1 MEFEPLISV
10 ILPAHNAEQT
20 IAVAVR
26 STLRALPKNSE
37 LLVFLDACTDNTQE
51 ILKTL
56 PDPRLRVIA
65 SEVNIGVAEG
75 LNRLLAEAKG
85 QFIGRMDADDICLP
99 WRFRSQLRKQSKT
112 GADFVF
118 SNAILFGKQL
128 RPFGF
133 IAQLP
138 LGITQAQAHLA
149 LVFAN
154 PFVHPAMLAKR
165 SVMNELG
172 GYRKSASEDYELWIR
187 AALAGKSLVRTVG
200 YGLLYRVHAKQLT
213 QQGHWQAVKKS
224 DQLLLSAQR
233 ELAGRVLGI
242 ANAND
247 LSVGDLREI
256 ALKQSNSGGLAAK
269 FDLLRNIG
277 VQRFL
282 KFGIRGE

>member
-1 MEFEPLISV
+1 MESQPQISV
-10 ILPAHNAEQT
+10 ILPAHNAEAT
-20 IAVAVR
+20 IASAIN
-26 STLRALPKNSE
+26 STLRALPNSSE
-37 LLVFLDACTDNTQE
+37 LLVFLDACTDGTID
-51 ILKTL
+51 ILAGIN
-56 PDPRLRVIA
+56 DSRLRVIA
-65 SEVNIGVAEG
+65 SDVNVGVAEG

-85 QFIGRMDADDICLP
+85 EFIGRMDADDICLP
-99 WRFRSQLRKQSKT
+99 WRFRAQLRKQAKT

-118 SNAILFGKQL
+118 SNAILFGRQL
-128 RPFGF
+128 KPFGF
-133 IAQLP
+133 IAQMP
-138 LGITQAQAHLA
+138 LGITRSQAHMA
-149 LVFAN
+149 LIFAN

-165 SVMNELG
+165 LVMNELG

-213 QQGHWQAVKKS
+213 QQGHWQAVKRE
-224 DQLLLSAQR
+224 DQILLAAQR
-233 ELAGRVLGI
+233 QLASRVLGVED
-242 ANAND
+242 AAQ

-256 ALKQSNSGGLAAK
+256 AWSQSKSGGLAAK